1 MSAHR
6 IQQIDQRDD
15 AIVALQPLRAGERV
29 SAGGTEWTLVSD
41 VGAKHKF
48 AARSFGIGELVTMYG
63 VVVGRTSR
71 EVRAGE
77 AFTLDNLVHA
87 ASDFAVRGAGS
98 PVVRSPDVSRWAG
111 RTFEGYR
118 RADGGGVGTAN
129 HWLVVPL
136 VFCENR
142 NLMMMRAALD
152 EALGGVKA
160 DRFRRFGRE
169 LAEMWE
175 GSGGVVAALD
185 SVVPSGRDVLSPKR
199 FPSFDGVKFLMHS
212 GGCGGT
218 RQDSDAL
225 CGLLAGYIN
234 HPNVAGATVLSLG
247 CQHAQVEILMSELA
261 RRNPAFSRPL
271 HVFEQQRSESETDM
285 VARAVRSTFVGVA
298 AAAAQVREAAPISEL
313 VVGLNC
319 GGSDGFSGISAN
331 PAVGVASDVFAALGA
346 TPALAEFPEL
356 CGVEQELCDRC
367 ETPEAAEHFAD
378 LMRRYAAAA
387 EACGSGFDRNP
398 SPGNIREG
406 LITDAIKSAGAA
418 RKGGTGPIVEVVD
431 YPEPIRRRGGLVLYN
446 TPGNDVEST
455 TALTGG
461 GCNVM
466 LFTTGLGTP
475 TGNPI
480 CPTLKIS
487 TTTELAERM
496 PDIIDFDAGTVI
508 CGRESVE
515 ECGHRLVEMVL
526 EVASGRMVPK
536 AVSLGQDDF
545 IPWKRG
551 VSL

>member
-6 IQQIDQRDD
+6 IQKIDPRDD
-15 AIVALQPLRAGERV
+15 AIVALQSLRAGDRV
-29 SAGGTEWTLVSD
+29 SVGGMEWTLATD

-48 AARSFGIGELVTMYG
+48 AARSFGADELVTMYG

-71 EVRAGE
+71 AVREGE
-77 AFTLDNLVHA
+77 AFTLENLVHA
-87 ASDFAVRGAGS
+87 SADFAVRGVGAKGA
-98 PVVRSPDVSRWAG
+98 VSPDVSRWAG
-111 RTFEGYR
+111 RTFDGYR
-118 RADGGGVGTAN
+118 RKDGGGVGTAN

-160 DRFRRFGRE
+160 DRFRRFGHE
-169 LAEMWE
+169 LAEMWQS
-175 GSGGVVAALD
+175 SGGDIAALEAIA
-185 SVVPSGRDVLSPKR
+185 PSGRDVFSPKR
-199 FPSFDGVKFLMHS
+199 FPLFDGVKFLMHS

-247 CQHAQVEILMSELA
+247 CQHAQVEILMAELA
-261 RRNPAFSRPL
+261 RRNPGFSRPL

-285 VARAVRSTFVGVA
+285 VARAVRATFSGVA
-298 AAAAQVREAAPISEL
+298 EAARNEREAVAISEL

-331 PAVGVASDVFAALGA
+331 PAVGIASDIFAALGA

-367 ETPEAAEHFAD
+367 ETPEAAERFAD

-418 RKGGTGPIVEVVD
+418 RKGGTGRVVEVVD

-496 PDIIDFDAGTVI
+496 PDLIDFDAGTVI
-508 CGRESVE
+508 RGEETVES
-515 ECGHRLVEMVL
+515 CGHRLVDVVL
-526 EVASGRMVPK
+526 DVASGRMVPK